1 MRILAVTPIAVSDDE
16 LARRQQRYNRLA
28 PANISIRL
36 HNLGTGPAVPRALEN
51 DDDIAASEA
60 AVTDWFV
67 AADAENV
74 DAFLPDCV
82 LDPGA
87 GPGARP
93 QQRPVL
99 GLLRLSSGLLA
110 GAGASIGAVAR
121 NAAIAGEL
129 ERKLA
134 TYGTGPLHEPVS
146 VLGLALADVA
156 DDAAWSRA
164 VAGALETMS
173 ADYVLNAC
181 SAVNLVGRSTA
192 GPVLVDPT
200 AVALQLA
207 GILASQGDRRK
218 GGLPGT
224 VPA

>member
-16 LARRQQRYNRLA
+16 LTRRQQRYNRLA
-28 PANISIRL
+28 PANISVTL
-36 HNLGTGPAVPRALEN
+36 HNLGTGSAVPRALEN
-51 DDDIAASEA
+51 DDDVAASEA
-60 AVTDWFV
+60 AVTDWFA
-67 AADAENV
+67 AADVRNV

-99 GLLRLSSGLLA
+99 GLLRLATGLLA
-110 GAGASIGAVAR
+110 GAGAGIGAVAR
-121 NAAIAGEL
+121 NDTIAREL
-129 ERKLA
+129 TRKLA
-134 TYGTGPLHEPVS
+134 TYGTALHEPVS

-164 VAGALETMS
+164 VDDALKTLSAG
-173 ADYVLNAC
+173 YVLNAC

-200 AVALQLA
+200 ALALQLA
-207 GILASQGDRRK
+207 GLLARQRD
-218 GGLPGT
+218 GLPGQ